1 MTRLTRL
8 ILAAALAAA
17 CAGPVATSGPTPTPA
32 ATPAPTPSATPPTP
46 SATPPTP
53 LAAPLGSIAPAE
65 AEVLRRLA
73 FAYWDAYNA
82 YDIDTVLSYLE
93 PGERAKREAGI
104 RDEIGRLKP
113 FGVKL
118 GMSEKSPP
126 VLSAPD
132 RGEMLMTMK
141 EPLGS
146 RTMKMVFLHRDGKWW
161 VIAADEV
168 PK

>member
-1 MTRLTRL
+1 MPKIIRL
-8 ILAAALAAA
+8 ILATMLAAA
-17 CAGPVATSGPTPTPA
+17 CAGPAATAAPTPTASPTPTPA
-32 ATPAPTPSATPPTP
+32 ATPAPSA
-46 SATPPTP
+46 
-53 LAAPLGSIAPAE
+53 AAPLESTPADAE
-65 AEVLRRLA
+65 ALRKLA

-104 RDEIGRLKP
+104 RDEIGRLKT

-118 GMSEKSPP
+118 GLSEKSPP

-146 RTMKMVFLHRDGKWW
+146 RTMKMVFLHRDGRWW
-161 VIAADEV
+161 VTAADEV

>member
-1 MTRLTRL
+1 M
-8 ILAAALAAA
+8 
-17 CAGPVATSGPTPTPA
+17 
-32 ATPAPTPSATPPTP
+32 
-46 SATPPTP
+46 
-53 LAAPLGSIAPAE
+53 
-65 AEVLRRLA
+65 LRRLA

-82 YDIDTVLSYLE
+82 YDVDRVLSYLE
-93 PGERAKREAGI
+93 PSERAKREAGI
-104 RDEIGRLKP
+104 RDEIGRLKT

-118 GMSEKSPP
+118 GISEQSPP
-126 VLSAPD
+126 ALSAPD
-132 RGEMLMTMK
+132 TGEMLMTMQ

>member
-8 ILAAALAAA
+8 IMASMLAAA
-17 CAGPVATSGPTPTPA
+17 CAGPVATPGPTPTPSPAPTTA
-32 ATPAPTPSATPPTP
+32 ATPAPSA
-46 SATPPTP
+46 
-53 LAAPLGSIAPAE
+53 AAPLGSIAPADVD
-65 AEVLRRLA
+65 ALRKLA

-93 PGERAKREAGI
+93 PIERAKREAGI
-104 RDEIGRLKP
+104 RDENGQLKT

-118 GMSEKSPP
+118 GISEKSPP
-126 VLSAPD
+126 TLSAPD
-132 RGEMLMTMK
+132 TGEMLVTMQ

-146 RTMKMVFLHRDGKWW
+146 RTMKMVFLRRDDKWW
-161 VIAADEV
+161 VVAADEV

>member
-1 MTRLTRL
+1 MPKLPRLV
-8 ILAAALAAA
+8 LATMLAAA
-17 CAGPVATSGPTPTPA
+17 CAGPAATSVPTTTPSPPPTSA
-32 ATPAPTPSATPPTP
+32 ATSAPSA
-46 SATPPTP
+46 
-53 LAAPLGSIAPAE
+53 AAPLGSIAPGE
-65 AEVLRRLA
+65 ADALRKLA
-73 FAYWDAYNA
+73 FAYWGAYNT

-104 RDEIGRLKP
+104 RDEIGRLKT

-132 RGEMLMTMK
+132 TGEMLMTMQ

-146 RTMKMVFLHRDGKWW
+146 RTMKMVFLHRDGRWW
-161 VIAADEV
+161 VTAADEV
-168 PK
+168 PR

>member
-8 ILAAALAAA
+8 ILAAMLAAA

-32 ATPAPTPSATPPTP
+32 ATPAPTPT
-46 SATPPTP
+46 ATPPTP
-53 LAAPLGSIAPAE
+53 LAVPLGSIAPAE
-65 AEVLRRLA
+65 ADALRRLA

-82 YDIDTVLSYLE
+82 YDVDRILSYLE
-93 PGERAKREAGI
+93 PSERAKREAGI
-104 RDEIGRLKP
+104 RDEIGRLKT

-118 GMSEKSPP
+118 GISEQSPP
-126 VLSAPD
+126 ALSAPD
-132 RGEMLMTMK
+132 TGEMLMTMQ

-146 RTMKMVFLHRDGKWW
+146 RTMKMVFLHRDGRWW
-161 VIAADEV
+161 VTAADEV